1 MKVTYLVQKRQ
12 EDGTTRLETVSH
24 NEWVGLIREKSGL
37 PKAQRRFFIKECIQ
51 ENGEIDCMY
60 IEVPYEVHKQWNC
73 EHMRSERNRK
83 SSQDIQF
90 FSLEDL
96 VRSTGIELQTAAND
110 LSSHQEDYILDKVL
124 ISQLYDAV
132 SKWKPWGADMLT
144 LYLEQKQ
151 KKTAQIIS
159 RKYHVSMQSVRKY
172 KRQFEKFIK
181 NFLTGVSFS
190 G

>member
-60 IEVPYEVHKQWNC
+60 IEVPYEVYKQWNC

-83 SSQDIQF
+83 SMSGG
-90 FSLEDL
+90 
-96 VRSTGIELQTAAND
+96 RTGIPKLCRSRRRSSASSTND
-110 LSSHQEDYILDKVL
+110 TWREIPFAPSRSS
-124 ISQLYDAV
+124 
-132 SKWKPWGADMLT
+132 WKPR
-144 LYLEQKQ
+144 
-151 KKTAQIIS
+151 TALLRLAS
-159 RKYHVSMQSVRKY
+159 
-172 KRQFEKFIK
+172 
-181 NFLTGVSFS
+181 LS